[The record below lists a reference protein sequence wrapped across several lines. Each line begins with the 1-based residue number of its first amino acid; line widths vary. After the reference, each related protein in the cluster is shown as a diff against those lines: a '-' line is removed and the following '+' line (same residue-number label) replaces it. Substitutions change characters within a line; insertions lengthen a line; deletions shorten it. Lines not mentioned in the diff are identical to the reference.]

1 MASKKHPPM
10 TEPQYGLPT
19 DGGARG
25 PSGSQYGDAVGPIG
39 SANPPMTEPQYGLP
53 TDGGAGGPSGSQ
65 YGDAVGPIGSANPP
79 MTEPQYGLPTDGGA
93 RGPGGSAAAARGSG
107 ASCFVYFGCRIFPS
121 CLNQTNKQ
129 INKQT
134 NKEVRIFFQN
144 CLSVAISA
152 AITVTPSIQSTQST
166 STDFAYALRRQSKL
180 DGRVP

>member
-1 MASKKHPPM
+1 MASNKHPPM

-79 MTEPQYGLPTDGGA
+79 MTEPQYGLPTDEVQGDRVGRPQLLEALA
-93 RGPGGSAAAARGSG
+93 RHALSISG
-107 ASCFVYFGCRIFPS
+107 AEYFLLALIKR
-121 CLNQTNKQ
+121 TNK
-129 INKQT
+129 
-134 NKEVRIFFQN
+134 
-144 CLSVAISA
+144 
-152 AITVTPSIQSTQST
+152 
-166 STDFAYALRRQSKL
+166 
-180 DGRVP
+180 